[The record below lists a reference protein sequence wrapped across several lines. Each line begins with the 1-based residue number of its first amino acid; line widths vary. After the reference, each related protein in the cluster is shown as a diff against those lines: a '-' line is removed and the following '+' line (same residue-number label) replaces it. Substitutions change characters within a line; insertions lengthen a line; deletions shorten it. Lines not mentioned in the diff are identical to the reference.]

1 MERDFMSKFYI
12 VSGMLSGLAGDYA
25 LDFLMLDNQKMRGYS
40 ISLVDEIDELLNNG
54 NTKEEIATI
63 IKENDFVA
71 KDPELTKEEGE
82 YLRDYCLKL
91 LDIRYKLF
99 IEEKNKNYVDIDD
112 DYVVIDEDEL
122 VEKPYIKKLMKHDDE
137 I

>member
-25 LDFLMLDNQKMRGYS
+25 LDFLMLDNEKMRGYS
-40 ISLVDEIDELLNNG
+40 VSLVDEIDELLNNG

-122 VEKPYIKKLMKHDDE
+122 VEKPYIKKLMKHDEE

>member
-1 MERDFMSKFYI
+1 MERDFMSKFYT
-12 VSGMLSGLAGDYA
+12 VSSLLSGLAGDYA
-25 LDFLMLDNQKMRGYS
+25 LEFLMLDNEKMRGYS
-40 ISLVDEIDELLNNG
+40 VSLVDEIDALLNNG
-54 NTKEEIATI
+54 NTKEEIVTI

-99 IEEKNKNYVDIDD
+99 IEEKNKNRLSIDD
-112 DYVVIDEDEL
+112 GYVVIDEDEPTL
-122 VEKPYIKKLMKHDDE
+122 KPYIKKLMKPDE
-137 I
+137 